1 MRERLMVLA
10 EKHRHPLDPVYE
22 EFARIFQALAN
33 PKRLHILR
41 CLTEREK
48 SVTEVLAC
56 KAFSGVPQSTVSQHL
71 AALRQQGL
79 VKARKDGT
87 NVFYRLSNPRI
98 ADLLRLAGDLVE
110 QKATEMQVVAD
121 TL

>member
-1 MRERLMVLA
+1 MPMSSA
-10 EKHRHPLDPVYE
+10 YKHRHPLDPAYE
-22 EFARIFQALAN
+22 EFARVFQALAN
-33 PKRLHILR
+33 PKRLHVLR
-41 CLTEREK
+41 CLSEREK

-56 KAFSGVPQSTVSQHL
+56 KAFTDVPQSSVSQHL
-71 AALRQQGL
+71 ASLRQQGL

-98 ADLLRLAGDLVE
+98 ADLLRLVGDLVE
-110 QKATEMQVVAD
+110 QRASEMQVVAG